1 MLTIQWQ
8 SPRNGDGAPVTY
20 VVTVSPGSTEV
31 NTTVTSASLSAVPYN
46 VINTIN
52 IVATNCIGSSSVVME
67 TIRISTLRYIH
78 SNVIIIDSESKTVHL
93 QIYTK

>member
-1 MLTIQWQ
+1 MLTVQWQ

-20 VVTVSPGSTEV
+20 VVTVHPGSTEV
-31 NTTVTSASLSAVPYN
+31 NTTVTSASLSTVPYN

-67 TIRISTLRYIH
+67 TIRISTLHDIFTAML
-78 SNVIIIDSESKTVHL
+78 EL
-93 QIYTK
+93 

>member
-31 NTTVTSASLSAVPYN
+31 NTTVTSASLSGVPYN

-67 TIRISTLRYIH
+67 TIRISTLHDIFA
-78 SNVIIIDSESKTVHL
+78 VML
-93 QIYTK
+93 L

>member
-1 MLTIQWQ
+1 MLTVQWQ
-8 SPRNGDGAPVTY
+8 SPRNGNEAPVTY

-31 NTTVTSASLSAVPYN
+31 NTTVTSASLSVVPYN

-67 TIRISTLRYIH
+67 TIRISMLYDYIH
-78 SNVIIIDSESKTVHL
+78 SNFIIIDSGVKL
-93 QIYTK
+93 YTCR